1 MSKLAAEWVF
11 DIILFMNIKRFI
23 YNVFCLLLSSIC
35 FSAENRYIVF
45 FAETADISNV
55 VIDKIALSHRF
66 CMVVPQ
72 DCKST
77 IPENLEGL
85 ISVGKIEPALYLFPE
100 PVLPIFAEI
109 SNTNF
114 KKNKN
119 AIFENYIS
127 DNLSSFIKN
136 RNKEHFGMFLSCAKM
151 SHDLLYYFSD
161 LGLSWINV
169 DNIEENIYG
178 AYYVDGI
185 AIFSLYKNFPYSQ
198 QEVMKWLESKHED
211 VFPILL
217 TKKHLQDAK
226 FMEYIIGIFDGSKYI
241 KPATPLYIASVE
253 NTMLQKKDI
262 SFEKVSINPNIFEK
276 LQSAA
281 EAINNYANSSSFSE
295 IVHSNAQSELAYLC
309 EQDVLKK
316 ASSDSSTGKRMFDA
330 AYTNIYRLLG
340 LQTKGLMDTENID
353 EQQTVPTVDIQK
365 KSTTLINGQT
375 SVEVVPGGVSIHNDG
390 LLKSAQIIS
399 TDNTIKIEFSFIDDI
414 GLRNEVS
421 FIDFYIDLNGISGMG
436 GSSFIHGISGFLAA
450 DSGWEYALRIYRDTA
465 ILYKHS
471 VDGAA
476 IISNFIVNDNSVSI
490 PTKYIRGNPDKWGLQ
505 AIVVSENANE
515 KTIIDFFNQ
524 GPKTKAELI
533 SAKPFQAPL
542 VRCKQF

>member
-1 MSKLAAEWVF
+1 
-11 DIILFMNIKRFI
+11 MNIRRFI
-23 YNVFCLLLSSIC
+23 CIEFCLLLTSIC
-35 FSAENRYIVF
+35 FSAEKRYVVF
-45 FAETADISNV
+45 FAETADISNAV
-55 VIDKIALSHRF
+55 VDKIALSHRF
-66 CMVVPQ
+66 CIVVPQ

-77 IPENLEGL
+77 VYENLESL

-109 SNTNF
+109 SNINF

-119 AIFENYIS
+119 GIFENYIS
-127 DNLSSFIKN
+127 DILSSFINN
-136 RNKEHFGMFLSCAKM
+136 RNKEHFGMFLSSAKM
-151 SHDLLYYFSD
+151 SHDLLYYFSG

-185 AIFSLYKNFPYSQ
+185 AIFSLYKNFPHSQ

-211 VFPILL
+211 VVPILL
-217 TKKHLQDAK
+217 TKKHLQDIK
-226 FMEYIIGIFDGSKYI
+226 FMEYIISLFDGTKYI
-241 KPATPLYIASVE
+241 KPATPLYITRVE

-262 SFEKVSINPNIFEK
+262 SFEKVFLNPNIFEK
-276 LQSAA
+276 LQLAA
-281 EAINNYANSSSFSE
+281 EAINNYADTSSFSK
-295 IVHSNAQSELAYLC
+295 IIYSNAQSELVYLC

-316 ASSDSSTGKRMFDA
+316 ASSDSTHGKRMFDA
-330 AYTNIYRLLG
+330 AYNNIYRLLG
-340 LQTKGLMDTENID
+340 LQTKGLLDTKNID
-353 EQQTVPTVDIQK
+353 EKQTVPTVDIQK
-365 KSTTLINGQT
+365 ASTTLINGQT
-375 SVEVVPGGVSIHNDG
+375 SVEVVPGGVSIYNDG

-414 GLRNEVS
+414 GWRNEIS
-421 FIDFYIDLNGISGMG
+421 FIDFYIDLNGISGIG
-436 GSSFIHGISGFLAA
+436 GSSFIHGVSGFLAA
-450 DSGWEYALRIYRDTA
+450 DSGWEYALRIYRDKA
-465 ILYKHS
+465 VLYKHS

-524 GPKTKAELI
+524 GSKTKAELLP
-533 SAKPFQAPL
+533 AKPFQAPL
-542 VRCKQF
+542 VRYKRS